1 MLPLRSGVKIEMFK
15 SKMVFHKAKMGAKRI
30 TRVPK
35 GEEVDFQDLLRIDD
49 IYSVLDDAN
58 AEVQKQLNMD
68 QAREDIKQRL
78 IAAAKERGDNVNE
91 DLIEKSID
99 FFFQGLYT
107 FKEPVRGIG
116 HELAN
121 AYIERVKIA
130 KTVGYPLLTAAVV
143 LGAAKGISNWA
154 KELKLR
160 AAESRVERAVED
172 SYQKKDSLESKIKT
186 LSSKSIDKDLQYEL
200 TQRVNASRQTLSGT
214 QKFFD
219 AFCDDGTAKDDI
231 TRQNYGEAQAQLSG
245 INGIIS
251 GAEQELSKGKELV
264 DFHENM
270 ISTRQSLDSLI
281 EEIRSEKPPEI
292 LLSRAEATYKSGIAS
307 LSNRQLQE
315 GQSYREELKGLKDN
329 VRDFSVLPGQAD
341 RVYQSIKG
349 IAKEPAAVDEA
360 NKLYDEVRAYVNS
373 INIPQLKQAVTKLEN
388 IDAVLKQ
395 EFVLR
400 IVTRDGV
407 KSGIDRYY
415 TDESG
420 TRSSGYYLVV
430 EAVDK
435 DGNVLEQRITNEE
448 SSRTETVRMWG
459 ERVPEYIY
467 EQVKSDKLDDGNI
480 QNNIVGEKKKG
491 YLAIQITMPGI
502 EKRAGQITEWVPV
515 P

>member
-1 MLPLRSGVKIEMFK
+1 MFK
-15 SKMVFHKAKMGAKRI
+15 SKSIFHKAKMGAKRI

-35 GEEVDFQDLLRIDD
+35 GEEIDFQDLLRIDD
-49 IYSVLDDAN
+49 IYSILDDADK
-58 AEVQKQLNMD
+58 EVQKQLNMD
-68 QAREDIKQRL
+68 QTRADIKQRL

-91 DLIEKSID
+91 ALIEKSID

-107 FKEPVRGIG
+107 FKEPVRDLGFG
-116 HELAN
+116 LAN

-130 KTVGYPLLTAAVV
+130 KAVGYPLLGAAVIF
-143 LGAAKGISNWA
+143 GAAKGISNGA

-172 SYQKKDSLESKIKT
+172 AYQKKSSLESEIKT

-200 TQRVNASRQTLSGT
+200 TQRVNSSRQTLSEA

-231 TRQNYGEAQAQLSG
+231 TRENYGEVQAQLSG

-251 GAEQELSKGKELV
+251 GAEQELTKGRELV

-281 EEIRSEKPPEI
+281 EEVRSEKPPVM
-292 LLSRAEATYKSGIAS
+292 LLSRAEATYKSGMAS
-307 LSNRQLQE
+307 LANRQLKE

-329 VRDFSVLPGQAD
+329 VRDFSVLPDQAD

-349 IAKEPAAVDEA
+349 IAKEPVAIEEA
-360 NKLYDEVRAYVNS
+360 NRLYDEARAYINS
-373 INIPQLKQAVTKLEN
+373 INIPNLKQAVTKLEDIN
-388 IDAVLKQ
+388 AVLKQ

-400 IVTRDGV
+400 VVTRDGV

-415 TDESG
+415 TDEHG
-420 TRSSGYYLVV
+420 TRSSGYYLIV

-435 DGNVLEQRITNEE
+435 NGNVLEQRITNEE
-448 SSRTETVRMWG
+448 RSRTETVRMWG

-467 EQVKSDKLDDGNI
+467 ERVKEDKLDDGNI

-491 YLAIQITMPGI
+491 YLTIQITMPGI
-502 EKRAGQITEWVPV
+502 GKRAGQITEWVPV